1 MEEKIKNTKIIVNK
15 EDELTDIVSAIIE
28 ANDQRIILTFA
39 EESDILISPV
49 NLSVLLETADEE
61 EKLLLAQ
68 IIKNPTGVR
77 NATIAGLVT
86 TDSPNAPLEEL
97 WEETLKKRTERL
109 EPKPIKRSPSE
120 EEAMKEPEIKESVF
134 ERKINEAIQ
143 KSREEMKNK
152 KADDSVE
159 QDGVFLSLDKDL
171 PAEKEPKIIVED
183 ENIPDVEPIPTV
195 TAKPKGK
202 FSFSFLK
209 NLDFKKLWPFKKG
222 IEMDNKSKIRRL
234 IPIIILSL
242 IVVAAISI
250 VIYTQTVP
258 FVKVAIYVESKE
270 VSVEKIFTGDTEIT
284 TIDFTQL
291 KIPIKT
297 DSVEKDRS
305 SSIKA
310 TGKAYKGDK
319 ATGKVNLT
327 FVKSSC
333 AGVSPVNLNSGH
345 IISTSGKSYSIDS
358 AAAIN
363 CNGVPVEVS
372 VHAVELGSEYNIEG
386 NQFFT
391 VQGYQSTEVFGLNG
405 TAFSG
410 GSKQEYTV
418 LAQRD
423 VDGGVE
429 TLKETAIEEAETELQ
444 EKGNGWEIIEDS
456 VACNTVKDSIKTSVA
471 VGSSAGDVDLD
482 VKVTCSA
489 TYYLV
494 EGFDEGITTL
504 LTETAISENLFESDD
519 NLELTLSNTIEK
531 TISIVENKKGSTKI
545 KLVAKGNVMPNIDKN
560 AIAKELKGDKWDEGL
575 EYIKS
580 LKFSDKDSSASFYPK
595 NFLARYPYFPRR
607 HGGIIVEIYDL

>member
-1 MEEKIKNTKIIVNK
+1 MEEKTKNTKIIVNR

-28 ANDQRIILTFA
+28 ANDERIILTFA

-68 IIKNPTGVR
+68 IIKNPTGIR
-77 NATIAGLVT
+77 NSTVAGLVT
-86 TDSPNAPLEEL
+86 TDSPNAPSEEL
-97 WEETLKKRTERL
+97 WEEALKKRTERL
-109 EPKPIKRSPSE
+109 EPKPIKKSVQE
-120 EEAMKEPEIKESVF
+120 EEKTKEPEIKESVF
-134 ERKINEAIQ
+134 EKKINEAIQ
-143 KSREEMKNK
+143 RSREEIKNK
-152 KADDSVE
+152 KTDNNVE

-171 PAEKEPKIIVED
+171 PVEKEPEIIVED
-183 ENIPDVEPIPTV
+183 ENIPNVEPTPAVIV
-195 TAKPKGK
+195 KPKGISP
-202 FSFSFLK
+202 FSFIK
-209 NLDFKKLWPFKKG
+209 NFDFKKLWPFKKDA
-222 IEMDNKSKIRRL
+222 EMDNKSKIRKL

-242 IVVAAISI
+242 VAVAAISI

-270 VSVEKIFTGDTEIT
+270 VSIEKIFTGDSEIT
-284 TIDFTQL
+284 AIDFTQL

-345 IISTSGKSYSIDS
+345 VISTSGKSYSIDS
-358 AAAIN
+358 AASIN
-363 CNGVPVEVS
+363 CNGVPVEVNT
-372 VHAVELGSEYNIEG
+372 HAVELGSEYNIEG

-391 VQGYQSTEVFGLNG
+391 VQGYQSTEVFGLNSN
-405 TAFSG
+405 AFSG

-429 TLKETAIEEAETELQ
+429 SLKETAIEEAETELQ
-444 EKGNGWEIIEDS
+444 EKGDGWEIINDS
-456 VACNTVKDSIKTSVA
+456 VVCDTVKDSIKTSVA

-482 VKVTCSA
+482 VKVSCSA

-504 LTETAISENLFESDD
+504 LTETAVSENLFESDN
-519 NLELTLSNTIEK
+519 NLALTLSNTIEK

-545 KLVAKGNVMPNIDKN
+545 KLLAKGNVMPNINKEE
-560 AIAKELKGDKWDEGL
+560 IANELKGDKWSVGL

-595 NFLARYPYFPRR
+595 NFLAKYPYFPRR